1 LKLRV
6 NLYVQ
11 ALQPVKEKISLKL
24 LISSTFGLCAVLLA
38 AGLIMNT
45 HTEAKQAELAV
56 LQQQVKNQELQL
68 TQLQATIGNRQPS
81 PALVKQRVELNQ
93 VIAQKQKLLQFV
105 QGEQLKTSVKYSPVF
120 KYLASIDPQGF
131 WLSGFSLNAS
141 SSQFSGYVTEAELL
155 PKWLNQL
162 SGTEFFKGQTFS
174 QFEIKQVENTE
185 ALAFKVTSSA
195 VGAATVGAAT
205 SEAKP

>member
-1 LKLRV
+1 MKLRV

-24 LISSTFGLCAVLLA
+24 LVSSTLGLCVVLLV
-38 AGLIMNT
+38 AGLIMDMQ
-45 HTEAKQAELAV
+45 TEAKQAELAV
-56 LQQQVKNQELQL
+56 LQQQVNAQTQEL
-68 TQLQATIGNRQPS
+68 TQLQATLGSRQPS
-81 PALVKQRVELNQ
+81 PALVKQRTDLNQ
-93 VIAQKQKLLQFV
+93 IIAQKQKLLQFV

-141 SSQFSGYVTEAELL
+141 SSQFSGYVTEPELL

-162 SGTEFFKGQTFS
+162 SGTEFFKGHTFS

-195 VGAATVGAAT
+195 ANAAT

>member
-1 LKLRV
+1 MKLRV

-24 LISSTFGLCAVLLA
+24 LVSSTLGLCVVLLI
-38 AGLIMNT
+38 AGLVMNMQT
-45 HTEAKQAELAV
+45 QTKQAELAV
-56 LQQQVKNQELQL
+56 LQQQVKAQEQQL
-68 TQLQATIGNRQPS
+68 TQLQATLGSRQPS
-81 PALVKQRVELNQ
+81 PALVKQRTELNQ
-93 VIAQKQKLLQFV
+93 IIAQKQKLLQFV

-131 WLSGFSLNAS
+131 WLSSFSLNAN
-141 SSQFSGYVTEAELL
+141 SSQFSGYVTEPELL

-162 SGTEFFKGQTFS
+162 GGTEFFKGHTFS

-195 VGAATVGAAT
+195 AGVA
-205 SEAKP
+205 SEEAKP

>member
-24 LISSTFGLCAVLLA
+24 LVSSTLGLCVVLLI
-38 AGLIMNT
+38 AGLVMNMQT
-45 HTEAKQAELAV
+45 QTKQAELAV
-56 LQQQVKNQELQL
+56 LQHQVKAQEQQL
-68 TQLQATIGNRQPS
+68 TQLQATLGSRQPS
-81 PALVKQRVELNQ
+81 PALVKQRTELNQ
-93 VIAQKQKLLQFV
+93 IIAQKQKLLQFV

-131 WLSGFSLNAS
+131 WLSSFSLNAN
-141 SSQFSGYVTEAELL
+141 SSQFSGYVTEPELL

-162 SGTEFFKGQTFS
+162 GGTEFFKGHTFS

-195 VGAATVGAAT
+195 AGVAT
-205 SEAKP
+205 SEAQP

>member
-1 LKLRV
+1 MKLRV

-24 LISSTFGLCAVLLA
+24 LVSSTLGLCVVLLV
-38 AGLIMNT
+38 AGLIMDMQ
-45 HTEAKQAELAV
+45 TEAKQAELAV
-56 LQQQVKNQELQL
+56 LQQQVNTQAQQL
-68 TQLQATIGNRQPS
+68 TELQATLGSRQPS
-81 PALVKQRVELNQ
+81 PALVKQRTDLNQ
-93 VIAQKQKLLQFV
+93 MIAQKQKLLQFV

-141 SSQFSGYVTEAELL
+141 SSQFSGYVTEPELL

-162 SGTEFFKGQTFS
+162 SGTEFFKGHTFS

-195 VGAATVGAAT
+195 AGAAT